1 MDRKIVLP
9 GQLLSE
15 KASDSGNGTYVKDG
29 KVYSLYYGFANL
41 KNRASVVPFSGRYFP
56 HARDLIIG
64 KVIQVTS
71 SNWIFEIGSP
81 YDGLLHVSEYPRRVD
96 NSMMRKTMDIGDCAI
111 LRIKDVS
118 AFMKVELTMRD
129 QGLRSLSRG
138 RILEVQPAKVPRII
152 GHSGSMVSILKRETN
167 CEIFIG
173 QNGRIWINGKD
184 ADMERLSEAIRI
196 IESESHT
203 SGLTDRISCFLKGE
217 EEKSEIAEDEPEV
230 VEEEPEKVEEDTQD
244 VAEEEELDE
253 EALSSEETGYT
264 EDACRKMDVLLDDEK
279 Q

>member
-1 MDRKIVLP
+1 MNRKIVLP

-56 HARDLIIG
+56 HARDLVIG

-96 NSMMRKTMDIGDCAI
+96 NSMMRRMMDIGDSAI

-129 QGLRSLSRG
+129 QGLRSLSKG
-138 RILEVQPAKVPRII
+138 RILEVQPTKVPRVI

-173 QNGRIWINGKD
+173 QNGRIWINGRD
-184 ADMERLSEAIRI
+184 ADMERLSAAIRI

-203 SGLTDRISCFLKGE
+203 SGLTDRISNFLKGE
-217 EEKSEIAEDEPEV
+217 VEESETIEDETEV
-230 VEEEPEKVEEDTQD
+230 VEEVPEEVEEVQD
-244 VAEEEELDE
+244 VAEVEELDE
-253 EALSSEETGYT
+253 EAPSSEETGYT

>member
-1 MDRKIVLP
+1 MDRKIVFP

-15 KASDSGNGTYVKDG
+15 KASDSGKGTYVKNG
-29 KVYSLYYGFANL
+29 KVYSLFYGVANL
-41 KNRASVVPFSGRYFP
+41 KNKASVVPFSGRYSP
-56 HARDLIIG
+56 HARDQVIG
-64 KVIQVTS
+64 KVIEVTS
-71 SNWIFEIGSP
+71 SNWIFEIGAP

-96 NSMMRKTMDIGDCAI
+96 NSMMRKTMDIGDSAI

-118 AFMKVELTMRD
+118 AFKKVELTMRD
-129 QGLRSLSRG
+129 HGLRVLRRG
-138 RILEVQPAKVPRII
+138 RIIEVQPAKVPRII

-167 CEIFIG
+167 CDIFIG

-196 IESESHT
+196 IERESHT
-203 SGLTDRISCFLKGE
+203 SGLTDRISHFLKGDE
-217 EEKSEIAEDEPEV
+217 EDSEV
-230 VEEEPEKVEEDTQD
+230 VEELE
-244 VAEEEELDE
+244 VAEEEPEEVEELIPEEDE
-253 EALSSEETGYT
+253 EEEMEEEVLSPDEVGYT

>member
-1 MDRKIVLP
+1 MNRKIVLP

-56 HARDLIIG
+56 HARDLVIG

-96 NSMMRKTMDIGDCAI
+96 NSMMRRMMDIGDSAI

-129 QGLRSLSRG
+129 QGLRSLSKG
-138 RILEVQPAKVPRII
+138 RILEVQPTKVPRVI

-173 QNGRIWINGKD
+173 QNGRIWINGRD
-184 ADMERLSEAIRI
+184 ADMERLSAAIRI

-203 SGLTDRISCFLKGE
+203 SGLTDRISNFLKGE
-217 EEKSEIAEDEPEV
+217 VEESETIEDETEV
-230 VEEEPEKVEEDTQD
+230 VVEVPEEVEEVQD

-253 EALSSEETGYT
+253 EAPSSEETGYT